1 MFGGNFEVAATQSQ
15 DEIARTFEATES
27 GGIASK
33 GMSQRIGLFNIGFK
47 RSLPLIDD
55 NLDLGSVRQ
64 ILIRIVRIY
73 ETERRW

>member
-15 DEIARTFEATES
+15 DEIARTFEATEI

-33 GMSQRIGLFNIGFK
+33 DMSQQISFGFK

-55 NLDLGSVRQ
+55 NRNRFCPGESFDWNCAHMRQ
-64 ILIRIVRIY
+64 N
-73 ETERRW
+73 EGGKQ

>member
-1 MFGGNFEVAATQSQ
+1 MFGGNFEVAVTQSQ
-15 DEIARTFEATES
+15 DEIARTFEATEI

-33 GMSQRIGLFNIGFK
+33 DKSQRIGLFKIGFK

-55 NLDLGSVRQ
+55 NRIGSVRQ
-64 ILIRIVRIY
+64 VLIRIVRIY